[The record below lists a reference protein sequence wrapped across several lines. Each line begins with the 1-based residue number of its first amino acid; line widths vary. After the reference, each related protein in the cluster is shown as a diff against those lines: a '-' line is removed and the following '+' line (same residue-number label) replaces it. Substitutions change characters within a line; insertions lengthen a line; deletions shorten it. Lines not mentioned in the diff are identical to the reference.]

1 MEGAFYTGSVLS
13 RVTSQTVI
21 EWRLNKYAE
30 NCPEQG
36 AAKLFISV
44 LTLSSHHS
52 PVLLLSTKTVW
63 HGALRVIPPILL
75 SNTYTDKEGQG
86 SSLRLKSVLKFK
98 FFKSPSQ
105 NKLDSDLPILG
116 QNFQLFS
123 LDPTLR
129 STPFMLD
136 WRPNGF
142 NKFSVT
148 KFSCKYDAVILLFS
162 KEENHV
168 IQITDISSCFIFFC
182 PSELSTE
189 FSSVE

>member
-75 SNTYTDKEGQG
+75 SNTYTDKEGPG
-86 SSLRLKSVLKFK
+86 SSLRLKSIFK
-98 FFKSPSQ
+98 KSITKQTRFWLTESWSKLSTFFIRSHAV
-105 NKLDSDLPILG
+105 
-116 QNFQLFS
+116 FHTLF
-123 LDPTLR
+123 
-129 STPFMLD
+129 

-142 NKFSVT
+142 NNFSVT

-182 PSELSTE
+182 PSKLSTE